1 MKISDIE
8 IEAALDAWF
17 GNDDYMNDAF
27 SEDMRRAIKSAIKVR
42 KRLKRERKSLKRGWS

>member
-1 MKISDIE
+1 MKISDAE
-8 IEAALDAWF
+8 IQAALDAWF

-42 KRLKRERKSLKRGWS
+42 KRLKRERATTRELSS